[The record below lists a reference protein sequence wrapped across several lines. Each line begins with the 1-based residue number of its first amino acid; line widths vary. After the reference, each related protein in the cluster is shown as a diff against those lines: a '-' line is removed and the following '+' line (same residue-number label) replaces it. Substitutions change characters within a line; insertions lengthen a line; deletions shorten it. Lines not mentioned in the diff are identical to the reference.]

1 LFYNEYLQGA
11 PFGGFDFGGGAGEE
25 LRRRLIDYFGELR
38 AAYQAGELQFFGK
51 HADPRFDQ
59 PIITSRVSE
68 QEYRDLFAPYVGQ
81 ASLLVNQMFAHP
93 NVEYYSILNV
103 QSDTTGGV
111 GDDVFFRAAVSY
123 AIHHPLIVL
132 GYVWE
137 NFVGLVGKEF
147 MPECYGPSW
156 SYVYLSTNMP
166 VEVNRFLSS
175 CKPPDGLLMR
185 TADAVWCWNHK
196 YLALPAVLL
205 VLFGWMAS
213 LFQPGPLR
221 WTLGAITIGYIAS
234 MLVYSLFV
242 LPAARY
248 QALGMAIVAFAAGA
262 GAYSVAAGLGRVL
275 SLHWQ

>member
-1 LFYNEYLQGA
+1 MPLAWQTETA
-11 PFGGFDFGGGAGEE
+11 
-25 LRRRLIDYFGELR
+25 RR
-38 AAYQAGELQFFGK
+38 
-51 HADPRFDQ
+51 H
-59 PIITSRVSE
+59 
-68 QEYRDLFAPYVGQ
+68 
-81 ASLLVNQMFAHP
+81 
-93 NVEYYSILNV
+93 
-103 QSDTTGGV
+103 
-111 GDDVFFRAAVSY
+111 
-123 AIHHPLIVL
+123 
-132 GYVWE
+132 
-137 NFVGLVGKEF
+137 
-147 MPECYGPSW
+147 
-156 SYVYLSTNMP
+156 LSTAAWVCNQG
-166 VEVNRFLSS
+166 NS
-175 CKPPDGLLMR
+175 G